1 MNKMYREYEF
11 NFNGFNFVSVVD
23 IEGDMYKTIKT
34 LPESLFIQIN
44 LEALTEM
51 LKNTPMTLPA
61 IKERLVEINAGG
73 TQAFITLGVNN

>member
-23 IEGDMYKTIKT
+23 IEGDMYKRIKT
-34 LPESLFIQIN
+34 LPESLFIQMN

-73 TQAFITLGVNN
+73 TQAFITLGINN